1 MTVYLSKFL
10 LPGIQREES
19 FFDNLQRTCYT
30 NFYPFGVFPSKEL
43 DRLSFEPITIFYGSN
58 GSGKTTLLNVIAE
71 TIGAERNTH
80 FNKSSFFGDFTDR
93 CQPVWDSFYQDS
105 TVITSD
111 DVFDYIFDLRAL
123 NEGVDTKRD
132 RLLDEYMDLKTSHF
146 QLRSLADYEHLK
158 KVNSTR
164 RLTGSEFVRR
174 NLPKN
179 VPERSNGESAFLYF
193 QLRSLADYE
202 HLKKVN
208 STRRLTGSEFV
219 RRNLP
224 KNVPER
230 SNGESAFL
238 YFTNKVEGN
247 RIYLLDEPENSLS
260 AEYQQELLCFIEDSA
275 RFYNCQFIIA
285 THSPFIL
292 AAKYAKIYDLDSV
305 PVTVKKW
312 TELANVRRYF
322 DFFICQFII
331 ATHSP
336 FILAAKYAKIYDLD
350 SVPVTVKKWTE
361 LANVRRYFDFFME
374 RRDEF

>member
-1 MTVYLSKFL
+1 MTVYLSQFL
-10 LPGIQREES
+10 LPGIHREES

-30 NFYPFGVFPSKEL
+30 NFYPFGVFPPKEL
-43 DRLSFEPITIFYGSN
+43 DHLSFEPITIFYGSN

-71 TIGAERNTH
+71 TIGAERSTP

-93 CQPVWDSFYQDS
+93 CQPVWESFYQDS

-158 KVNSTR
+158 KVNSAR
-164 RLTGSEFVRR
+164 R
-174 NLPKN
+174 
-179 VPERSNGESAFLYF
+179 
-193 QLRSLADYE
+193 
-202 HLKKVN
+202 H
-208 STRRLTGSEFV
+208 TGSEFV

-238 YFTNKVEGN
+238 YFTNKIEGN
-247 RIYLLDEPENSLS
+247 QIYLLDEPENSLS

-322 DFFICQFII
+322 
-331 ATHSP
+331 
-336 FILAAKYAKIYDLD
+336 
-350 SVPVTVKKWTE
+350 E
-361 LANVRRYFDFFME
+361 FFME

>member
-10 LPGIQREES
+10 LPGIHREES

-30 NFYPFGVFPSKEL
+30 NFYPFGVFPPKEL
-43 DRLSFEPITIFYGSN
+43 DHLSFEPITIFYGSN

-132 RLLDEYMDLKTSHF
+132 RLLDEYMELKTSHF

-158 KVNSTR
+158 KVNSAR
-164 RLTGSEFVRR
+164 R
-174 NLPKN
+174 
-179 VPERSNGESAFLYF
+179 
-193 QLRSLADYE
+193 
-202 HLKKVN
+202 H
-208 STRRLTGSEFV
+208 TGSEFV

-322 DFFICQFII
+322 DFF
-331 ATHSP
+331 
-336 FILAAKYAKIYDLD
+336 
-350 SVPVTVKKWTE
+350 
-361 LANVRRYFDFFME
+361 ME